1 METKHNKL
9 DGKTKDALLRSIRSC
24 KFICETEDHIINI
37 PELKV
42 IIGFVVTDGYTIC
55 CEPND
60 PAFSGMVDVC
70 IGYFRSK
77 TDADRDFYMGL
88 AKSIRNAI
96 DNDRINIGIV
106 ADRILDVMGG

>member
-9 DGKTKDALLRSIRSC
+9 DGKTKDALLRTIRSC
-24 KFICETEDHIINI
+24 KFICEGDYIINI

-55 CEPND
+55 CEPSD
-60 PAFSGMVDVC
+60 PAFSSMVDVC
-70 IGYFRSK
+70 VAYFRSK

-88 AKSIRNAI
+88 AKSIRGAI
-96 DNDRINIGIV
+96 DDDRINIGIV